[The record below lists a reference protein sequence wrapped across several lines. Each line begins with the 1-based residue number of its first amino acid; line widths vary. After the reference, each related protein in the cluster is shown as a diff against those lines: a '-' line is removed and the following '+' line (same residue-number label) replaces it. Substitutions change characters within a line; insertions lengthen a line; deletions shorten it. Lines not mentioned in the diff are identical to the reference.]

1 MRVPYTHESIRLT
14 GRWDTTDPNA
24 AVTTTTGAY
33 IEFAFEGTTAVACFD
48 VLTNAHPMVR
58 LWIQIDGGAM
68 AEAPADYFL
77 RVVAPTDGRHVVR
90 IIYKGGT
97 EHDRR
102 WYKPLTGKVTFLGVQ
117 TEKPVAIGKDDRKII
132 EFVGDSITEGVL
144 IDMDYDEGLASHE
157 KMCYIDALNRV
168 YYDDACATY
177 AWLTAEALDLR
188 PIVMGYGAVG
198 TTRVG
203 QGYVP
208 VAQEAYPYNFDG
220 SPVTR
225 PQPDY
230 IVINHG
236 ANDRG
241 KPAEQY
247 LAGYE
252 KLLDIVLAMNPNA
265 KVVALSAFCGAHH
278 EELGAF
284 IAAYN
289 EKHAANVAFI
299 DTNGWISPEPLHPL
313 RDGHRTVA
321 EKLVPILKD
330 LLFFEKDKESKRKR
344 FLFF

>member
-1 MRVPYTHESIRLT
+1 MRVPYTHESVQLT
-14 GRWDTTDPNA
+14 GRWDTTNPRA

-33 IEFAFEGTTAVACFD
+33 IEFAFEGTTALACFD
-48 VLTNAHPMVR
+48 ILTNAHPLVR
-58 LWIQIDGGAM
+58 LWIQVDGGAM
-68 AEAPADYFL
+68 TEAPIDSYL
-77 RVVAPTDGRHVVR
+77 RVTAPTDGRHTVR

-102 WYKPLTGKVTFLGVQ
+102 WYTPLTGKVTFLGVQ
-117 TEKPVAIGKDDRKII
+117 TAKPVAIEKDDRKII

-144 IDMDYDEGLASHE
+144 IDVDYHEGTTPADQ
-157 KMCYIDALNRV
+157 MCYIDTINRV
-168 YYDDACATY
+168 YQDDVCATY
-177 AWLTAEALDLR
+177 AWLTAEKLNLR
-188 PIVMGYGAVG
+188 PIIMGYGAVG

-208 VAQEAYPYNFDG
+208 VAQEAYPYNFHS

-236 ANDRG
+236 ANDRS
-241 KPAEQY
+241 KPADQY

-252 KLLDIVLAMNPNA
+252 KLLDVILAMNPGA
-265 KVVALSAFCGAHH
+265 KVIALSAFCGAHH

-284 IAAYN
+284 IAKYN
-289 EKHAANVAFI
+289 EKHAANVTFI
-299 DTNGWISPEPLHPL
+299 DSTGWISPEPLHPL
-313 RDGHRTVA
+313 RDGHRAVA

-330 LLFFEKDKESKRKR
+330 VLFF
-344 FLFF
+344 